1 MITVRVEAKK
11 SPKHGNGLFAL
22 DPIPKNTIVYYFN
35 PEVDQSIDLAQA
47 TPAQIHFGYVCRL
60 KPKTLTICGDL
71 ARWWNFSDSESET
84 NTAESEAILNG
95 EPVSVATKD
104 IAVGEEL
111 LICQES
117 DVLCSQKLGKAK
129 S

>member
-1 MITVRVEAKK
+1 MITVRVETKK

-22 DPIPKNTIVYYFN
+22 DPIFKNTIVYYFS
-35 PEVDQSIDLAQA
+35 PEVDQSVDLAKA

-60 KPKTLTICGDL
+60 KPETLTICGDL

-95 EPVSVATKD
+95 EPVIVATKD

-111 LICQES
+111 LICPKS
-117 DVLCSQKLGKAK
+117 DVLCPQKLGKAK